1 MTPEIPSAPESSN
14 HMRLTRGMIA
24 LFSFCCGAIVANLYY
39 AQPIIALIAPEMH
52 MTPGTA
58 SLIVSLTQVGYALG
72 MFFLVPL
79 GDLVEN
85 RRLMLTTALISVVA
99 LAAAST
105 AHHAATFLLVSLVL
119 GFSTVTVQI
128 LVPLAAHMAPDET
141 RGQVVG
147 TIMGGLLL
155 GILLARPIS
164 SFIAGH
170 FGWRAVYWAATALMA
185 GVTALLAV
193 TMPTRRP
200 AHKASYWQLI
210 RSLGNLIVTM
220 KVLRH
225 RALYQ
230 ALMFAS
236 FSLFWTTVPLELMRH
251 YGLSQSGVALFALVG
266 AIGAT
271 SAPIAGRL
279 ADAGFS
285 KLGTFVALVV
295 GTLSFVPNLIEGGFG
310 VGGLIV
316 TGVVLDFATQMNL
329 VIGQREILALDSLSR
344 NRLTAIYFTSIFLG
358 GALGSAISS
367 GIYETGGWR
376 LSASVASLFPALA
389 LAHFLSTIR
398 LRRSGQLAATAHSE
412 K

>member
-1 MTPEIPSAPESSN
+1 MTPEIESPTGGSS
-14 HMRLTRGMIA
+14 HPRLTRGMVA
-24 LFSFCCGAIVANLYY
+24 LFAFCCAAIVANLYY
-39 AQPIIALIAPEMH
+39 AQPIIALIAPAIH
-52 MTPGTA
+52 MSAGTA

-85 RRLMLTTALISVVA
+85 RRLMMTTVLISVGA

-105 AHHAATFLLVSLVL
+105 AHHTTTFLLVSLVL

-141 RGQVVG
+141 RGRVVG

-164 SFIAGH
+164 SFVAGH
-170 FGWRAVYWAATALMA
+170 FGWRTVYWGATLLMA
-185 GVTALLAV
+185 SVAALLAA
-193 TMPTRRP
+193 TMPSRQP
-200 AHKASYWQLI
+200 AHTGSYGQLI
-210 RSLGNLIVTM
+210 HSLGGLLLTM
-220 KVLRH
+220 PVLRH

-279 ADAGFS
+279 ADAGHARI
-285 KLGTFVALVV
+285 GTYIALVV
-295 GTLSFVPNLIEGGFG
+295 GTLSFAPNLIFPSLG
-310 VGGLIV
+310 VGGLV
-316 TGVVLDFATQMNL
+316 ATGVVLDFATQMNL
-329 VIGQREILALDSLSR
+329 VVGQREILALDAASR
-344 NRLTAIYFTSIFLG
+344 NRLTALYFTSIFLG
-358 GALGSAISS
+358 GAVGSAVASNL
-367 GIYETGGWR
+367 YEEAGWR
-376 LSASVASLFPALA
+376 LSALIASLFPMFALG
-389 LAHFLSTIR
+389 HFLISVR
-398 LRRSGQLAATAHSE
+398 KR
-412 K
+412 